1 MFIMVCSIV
10 FQKWLYDMK
19 IYMIKR
25 IDSKI
30 GDEFDI
36 KHILFFNG
44 RTKKLLESYNLKPF
58 YFKTQLY
65 VSCDEDIMAE
75 ILLTND
81 INLKFI
87 LCD

>member
-1 MFIMVCSIV
+1 MVCSIV

-19 IYMIKR
+19 IYR
-25 IDSKI
+25 IIRTTHSVESDL
-30 GDEFDI
+30 DI
-36 KHILFFNG
+36 KNILLFNH